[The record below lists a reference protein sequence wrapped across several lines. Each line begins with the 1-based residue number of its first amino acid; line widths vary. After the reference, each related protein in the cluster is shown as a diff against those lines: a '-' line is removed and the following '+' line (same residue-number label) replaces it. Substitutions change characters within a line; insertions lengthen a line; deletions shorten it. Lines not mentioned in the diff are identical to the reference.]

1 MTTAKTISSG
11 DFARFSEFFYRKTG
25 ILFDESKRYFVD
37 RRISDRIEATKS
49 EDFNAYF
56 RLLRLNPTGSETQV
70 LTNLMTV
77 NETYFFREA
86 YQFDCMTD
94 FILGEVIRYKHAG
107 DPIRIWSMPCSSGE
121 EPYSIAIHLIDRWP
135 LIDRYDVE
143 IFGSDIDTTILASA
157 QTGIYSPR
165 SVQGVSPNQMRRYFT
180 KLRNGNWQIS
190 QDLRDSVE
198 FIQTNLNEPADM
210 ARFSRMDVIFCRN
223 LLIYFDD
230 MSRRAA
236 AEAFYEAMSPGAFIC
251 LGHSESMS
259 RISSL
264 FKVRRF
270 GSTIVYQKPLPGEP
284 CA

>member
-1 MTTAKTISSG
+1 MTAVKAISSD
-11 DFARFSEFFYRKTG
+11 DFARFSEYFYRKTG

-37 RRISDRIEATKS
+37 RRIADRIEATNC

-56 RLLRLNPTGSETQV
+56 RLLRLNPSGSETQV

-94 FILGEVIRYKHAG
+94 FILAEIVRYKHSS

-121 EPYSIAIHLIDRWP
+121 EPYSIAMHLLDRWAH
-135 LIDRYDVE
+135 IGRYDVE
-143 IFGSDIDTTILASA
+143 IFGSDIDTSILASA
-157 QTGIYSPR
+157 KAGIYSPR
-165 SVQGVSPNQMRRYFT
+165 SVQGVSPHQMRRYFT

-198 FIQTNLNEPADM
+198 FIRANLNEPADV
-210 ARFSRMDVIFCRN
+210 ARFSRIDVIFCRN

-236 AEAFYEAMSPGAFIC
+236 AEAFYETMSPGAFIC

-270 GSTIVYQKPLPGEP
+270 GSTIVYQKPLPGETG
-284 CA
+284 A

>member
-1 MTTAKTISSG
+1 MSAVIDITTA
-11 DFARFSEFFYRKTG
+11 DFARFSEFFYRRTG
-25 ILFDESKRYFVD
+25 ILFDENKRYFVD
-37 RRISDRIEATKS
+37 RRLADRIAATGS
-49 EDFNAYF
+49 VDFNTYF
-56 RLLRLNPTGSETQV
+56 RLLRLNPSGNETQI

-94 FILGEVIRYKHAG
+94 FILAEVLRYKQQG

-121 EPYSIAIHLIDRWP
+121 EPYSIAIHLMERWP
-135 LIDRYDVE
+135 HIERYDVE
-143 IFGSDIDTTILASA
+143 LFGSDIDTAILASA
-157 QTGIYSPR
+157 QEGIFSPR
-165 SVQGVSPNQMRRYFT
+165 SVQGVAPHLLKRYFT
-180 KLRNGNWQIS
+180 KVRNGNFQIS
-190 QDLRDSVE
+190 GDLRNSVE
-198 FIQTNLNEPADM
+198 FVRANLNEPADL
-210 ARFSRMDVIFCRN
+210 ARFSRIDVIFCRN

-236 AEAFYEAMSPGAFIC
+236 AEAFYETMSPGAFIC

-270 GSTIVYQKPLPGEP
+270 GSTIVYQKPLPGDSRL
-284 CA
+284 

>member
-1 MTTAKTISSG
+1 MSAVKAITPD
-11 DFARFSEFFYRKTG
+11 DFARFSEYFYRKTG
-25 ILFDESKRYFVD
+25 IHFDDSKRYFVD
-37 RRISDRIEATKS
+37 RRLTDRISATDS
-49 EDFNAYF
+49 QDFNTYF
-56 RLLRLNPTGSETQV
+56 RLLRLNPSGSETQV

-86 YQFDCMTD
+86 YQFECLTD
-94 FILGEVIRYKHAG
+94 FILAEVVRYKRAG

-121 EPYSIAIHLIDRWP
+121 EPYSIAIHLMEKWAH
-135 LIDRYDVE
+135 IDRYDVE

-165 SVQGVSPNQMRRYFT
+165 SVQGVPPNQMKKYFT
-180 KLRNGNWQIS
+180 KLRDGNWQIC

-198 FIQTNLNEPADM
+198 FVRTNLNEPADL
-210 ARFSRMDVIFCRN
+210 ARFSRVDVIFCRN

-236 AEAFYEAMSPGAFIC
+236 AEAFYETMSPGAFIC

-270 GSTIVYQKPLPGEP
+270 GSTIVYQKPLPGE
-284 CA
+284 ASA

>member
-1 MTTAKTISSG
+1 MSAVKDITSD
-11 DFARFSEFFYRKTG
+11 DFARFSEYFYRKTG
-25 ILFDESKRYFVD
+25 IHFDNSKRYFVD
-37 RRISDRIEATKS
+37 RRLTDRISATGS
-49 EDFNAYF
+49 QDFNTYF
-56 RLLRLNPTGSETQV
+56 RLLRLNPSGSETQV

-86 YQFDCMTD
+86 YQFDCLTD
-94 FILGEVIRYKHAG
+94 FILAEIVRQKRSG

-121 EPYSIAIHLIDRWP
+121 EPYSIAIHLMERWAH
-135 LIDRYDVE
+135 IDRYDVE
-143 IFGSDIDTTILASA
+143 IFGSDIDTTILTSA
-157 QTGIYSPR
+157 QTGIYSQR
-165 SVQGVSPNQMRRYFT
+165 SVQGVSPSQLKKYFT
-180 KLRNGNWQIS
+180 KLRDGNWQIC

-198 FIQTNLNEPADM
+198 FVRTNLNDTVDL
-210 ARFSRMDVIFCRN
+210 ARFSRVDVIFCRN

-236 AEAFYEAMSPGAFIC
+236 AEAFYETMSPGAFIC

-270 GSTIVYQKPLPGEP
+270 GSTIVYQKPLPGEVS
-284 CA
+284 A

>member
-1 MTTAKTISSG
+1 MSTTKAISAD
-11 DFARFSEFFYRKTG
+11 DFTRFAEYFYRRTG
-25 ILFDESKRYFVD
+25 IHFDASKRYFVD
-37 RRISDRIEATKS
+37 RRLSDRIAAT
-49 EDFNAYF
+49 ETQDFNGYF
-56 RLLRLNPTGSETQV
+56 RLLRLNPTGSETQI

-86 YQFDCMTD
+86 YQFDCLTD
-94 FILGEVIRYKHAG
+94 SILAEVVRYKSAN

-121 EPYSIAIHLIDRWP
+121 EPYSLAIHLMEHWP
-135 LIDRYDVE
+135 HIDRYDVE
-143 IFGSDIDTTILASA
+143 ILGSDIDTSILANA
-157 QTGIYSPR
+157 RTGIYSPR
-165 SVQGVSPNQMRRYFT
+165 SVQGVPPHQLKKYFT
-180 KLRNGNWQIS
+180 KLRDGNWQIS

-198 FIQTNLNEPADM
+198 FLRANLNQPADV
-210 ARFSRMDVIFCRN
+210 ARFTRIDVIFCRN

-236 AEAFYEAMSPGAFIC
+236 AEAFYETMSPGAFIC

-270 GSTIVYQKPLPGEP
+270 GSTIVYQKPLTGD
-284 CA
+284 AFA